1 LFFKNPLKILIK
13 NITHLRLKQKMLTVD
28 QVLKSVSDWGS
39 LALFKGIA
47 SVGEGEDL
55 SAMSLTKLKL
65 SRKGYY
71 SRLRQLL
78 DTELVER
85 NNGRYKLTTLGKI
98 VYEYYI
104 KIDNLLKQDYYK
116 LKAIDAIEK
125 SDDLGVVER
134 VEAIDNLIRDK
145 KLKAILVK

>member
-1 LFFKNPLKILIK
+1 
-13 NITHLRLKQKMLTVD
+13 MLTVD

-39 LALFKGIA
+39 LALLRSIA
-47 SVGEGEDL
+47 SVEEGEDL

-65 SRKGYY
+65 SRRAYY

-85 NNGRYKLTTLGKI
+85 NNGRYKLTSLGKI
-98 VYEYYI
+98 VYDYYR
-104 KIDNLLKQDYYK
+104 KIENVLEQDYYK
-116 LKAIDAIEK
+116 LKAIDAIDK

-134 VEAIDNLIRDK
+134 VEAIDNLITDK
-145 KLKAILVK
+145 KLKAILVR

>member
-1 LFFKNPLKILIK
+1 
-13 NITHLRLKQKMLTVD
+13 MLTVD

-39 LALFKGIA
+39 LALLRSIA

-55 SAMSLTKLKL
+55 SVMSLTKLRL
-65 SRKGYY
+65 SRRAYY

-85 NNGRYKLTTLGKI
+85 NGGMYKLTSLGKI
-98 VYEYYI
+98 VYDYYM
-104 KIDNLLKQDYYK
+104 KIENVLEQDYYK

-125 SDDLGVVER
+125 AEDLGVVER
-134 VEAIDNLIRDK
+134 VEAIDNLITDK
-145 KLKAILVK
+145 KLKAILVR

>member
-1 LFFKNPLKILIK
+1 
-13 NITHLRLKQKMLTVD
+13 MLTVD

-39 LALFKGIA
+39 LSLLRSIA
-47 SVGEGEDL
+47 SVEEGEDL

-65 SRKGYY
+65 SRRAYY

-85 NNGRYKLTTLGKI
+85 NNGRYKLTSLGKI
-98 VYEYYI
+98 VYDYYR
-104 KIDNLLKQDYYK
+104 KIENVLEQDYYK

-125 SDDLGVVER
+125 AEDLGVVER
-134 VEAIDNLIRDK
+134 VEAIDNLITDK

>member
-1 LFFKNPLKILIK
+1 
-13 NITHLRLKQKMLTVD
+13 MLTVD

-39 LALFKGIA
+39 LALLRSIA
-47 SVGEGEDL
+47 SVEEGEDL

-65 SRKGYY
+65 SRRAYY

-85 NNGRYKLTTLGKI
+85 NNGRYKLTSLGKI
-98 VYEYYI
+98 VYDYYR
-104 KIDNLLKQDYYK
+104 KIENVLEQDYYK

-125 SDDLGVVER
+125 AEDLGVVER
-134 VEAIDNLIRDK
+134 VEAIDNLITDK
-145 KLKAILVK
+145 KLKAILVR

>member
-1 LFFKNPLKILIK
+1 
-13 NITHLRLKQKMLTVD
+13 MLTVD

-39 LALFKGIA
+39 LALLRSIA
-47 SVGEGEDL
+47 LVEEGEDL
-55 SAMSLTKLKL
+55 SVMSLTKLKL
-65 SRKGYY
+65 SRRAYY

-85 NNGRYKLTTLGKI
+85 NNGRYKLTSLGKI
-98 VYEYYI
+98 VYDYYR
-104 KIDNLLKQDYYK
+104 KIENVLEQDYYK

-125 SDDLGVVER
+125 AEDLGVVER
-134 VEAIDNLIRDK
+134 VEAIDNLITDK

>member
-1 LFFKNPLKILIK
+1 
-13 NITHLRLKQKMLTVD
+13 MLTVD
-28 QVLKSVSDWGS
+28 QVFKSVSDWGS
-39 LALFKGIA
+39 LALLRSIV
-47 SVGEGEDL
+47 SVEEGEDL

-65 SRKGYY
+65 SRRGYY

-85 NNGRYKLTTLGKI
+85 NNGRYKLTSLGKI

-104 KIDNLLKQDYYK
+104 KIEMLLKQDYYK

-125 SDDLGVVER
+125 AEDLGVVER
-134 VEAIDNLIRDK
+134 VEAIDNLITDK
-145 KLKAILVK
+145 KLRAILVR